1 MKKKT
6 VAILIAIGLCVCI
19 AAAVCFFMLQPQAPV
34 LYYNLDGSIY
44 QNPSNTALSNRRPDA
59 EGVYQI
65 SFASDGKTV
74 TYSTTDAKLVDI
86 IDCLQVMTLEVSA
99 GGKIQS
105 VGAPSKPLS
114 NRDTIQQISEKE
126 LILNTSIAYNG
137 GQVVL
142 PLADNCRFYDLSN
155 GGTDTQPE
163 IMDEVLAYGNARGEA
178 TDVFILRRTPYTEL
192 YWRLDRKY
200 DPKTELTTRQHDG
213 GGIYTIPFAVNGEH
227 VELKC
232 KDMRVVTQIDAPTAS
247 NAAMGLVLDSDGYII
262 GMLPAYRALRGR
274 ELCSLYDVTDVDGER
289 FSVVNKQLSTIQGQ
303 AFYLTKDAEC
313 AIYDVSSAAVLTGQ
327 QTDSLQPGDRITV
340 YSDPMG
346 IATHIF
352 VHVRL
357 QDSPVYFNLI
367 QMYQEPNT
375 TRKPD
380 ADGWYIFSMAS
391 NGQRLD
397 LKTNDQ
403 AIANKID
410 SYSYRGMGLKL
421 NGDVIEQVFD
431 VSCATGGSTLV
442 AGRYVHSFTAGMIAT
457 SNNRGT
463 SLKPTLLHPDC
474 KIYDATGGPDTGK
487 ETELRKGDQFYAY
500 GDADD
505 LATHI
510 FITKRGNW

>member
-6 VAILIAIGLCVCI
+6 VALLIAIGLCVCI
-19 AAAVCFFMLQPQAPV
+19 AAAAICFFLLRPQTTV

-59 EGVYQI
+59 EGVYRI
-65 SFASDGKTV
+65 SFAAAGETV
-74 TYSTTDAKLVDI
+74 TCTTTDAKLVDI

-99 GGKIQS
+99 GGKIQN
-105 VGAPSKPLS
+105 VGAPAKPLS
-114 NRDTIQQISEKE
+114 NQDTVQQIREKE
-126 LILNTSIAYNG
+126 LVLNTSIAYNG
-137 GQVVL
+137 GQLVL

-155 GGTDTQPE
+155 GGADTQPE
-163 IMDEVLAYGNARGEA
+163 IMDEILAYGNARGEA

-192 YWRLDRKY
+192 YWRLDQKY
-200 DPKTELTTRQHDG
+200 DLKAGLTTRQHE

-232 KDMRVVTQIDAPTAS
+232 KDMDIVTQIDAPGA
-247 NAAMGLVLDSDGYII
+247 NKAAMGLELDSDGYIVR
-262 GMLPAYRALRGR
+262 MLPAFRALRGR
-274 ELCSLYDVTDVDGER
+274 ELCSLYDVTGIDGDR
-289 FSVVNKQLSTIQGQ
+289 FSVVNKQLSTVQGQ
-303 AFYLTKDAEC
+303 SFYLTKDADC
-313 AIYDVSSAAVLTGQ
+313 KIYDVSSAAALTGQ
-327 QTDSLQPGDRITV
+327 LTDSLQLGDRITV

-346 IATHIF
+346 IATRIF

-357 QDSPVYFNLI
+357 QDSPVYFNLF
-367 QMYQEPNT
+367 QMYQEPYT
-375 TRKPD
+375 TRRPD
-380 ADGWYIFSMAS
+380 ADGWYTYRMVS
-391 NGQRLD
+391 NGQQLE
-397 LKTNDQ
+397 LKTNDIS
-403 AIANKID
+403 IANKID
-410 SYSYRGMGLKL
+410 SYSTRGMGLKL

-457 SNNRGT
+457 ANNRGT
-463 SLKPTLLHPDC
+463 GLKPTLLHVDC

-487 ETELRKGDQFYAY
+487 ETTLRKGDQFYAY

-510 FITKRGNW
+510 FITKRGTW